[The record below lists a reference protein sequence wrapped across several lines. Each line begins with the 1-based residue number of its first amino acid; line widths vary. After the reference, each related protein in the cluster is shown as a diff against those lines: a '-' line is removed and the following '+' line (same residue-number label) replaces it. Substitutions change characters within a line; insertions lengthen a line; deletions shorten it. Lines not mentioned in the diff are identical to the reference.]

1 MKLKK
6 KNGTLVDFDGEKII
20 IAIRKS
26 AERAMVKL
34 TEYEESYVVNEVYS
48 KCKKEIEPIP
58 ISEVHKMV
66 EQALRV
72 IAPVVGEAYANYRN
86 YKITFV
92 SMMDNI
98 LKYQQEV
105 LFLGDRSNANTD
117 SALNTT
123 QATLIGNE
131 TLKEL
136 YNEFFL
142 NAEEQEACKDGYLYV
157 HDKNRRLISTN
168 CCLFDVKTVLE
179 HGVEMSGVKYTHP
192 RYLSSV
198 MGIVK
203 DIVMT
208 AGSNQYGGLT
218 VQSIDE
224 LLAPYVKKEYERQK
238 ETIIKDYVR
247 LSVNGDLDFKAVEDL
262 AREKTQKELEQ
273 GLQAMEIAFNT
284 LPSSRGDFVFV
295 TYTFGLGQDEWSR
308 LVARKIM
315 EVRNAG
321 QGVARIPQLFPK
333 LVYLYDHSLHS
344 KGKDLRK
351 DFEYAVYCQS
361 QTMFPDFLS
370 LTGDSTENDI
380 CDVYKKH
387 GVATSPMGCRSYLSP
402 YYERGGFHPLDADDV
417 PVTVGRGNLG
427 VISLNLPLIYQRAK
441 VDGIDFYEL
450 LHKYLHMAFNLHLK
464 TKSFLGSK
472 KASTHPLAYCQG
484 GFYNGHLQPD
494 DKIEPVLEA
503 FTASIG
509 ITALHELTV
518 LHTGKGIYEDN
529 TFAKEVMQYINDECA
544 KYKEEHHLAVATYG
558 TPAESLC
565 KTQVNQF
572 RKMFGVVPG
581 VSDKDYFMNSFHCD
595 VNLEINPFQ
604 KQDAEYDLFHMMNG
618 GHIQYCR
625 VNTKS
630 NLQGNITLVDR
641 AMDLGYYFGIN
652 LHNCYCEDCGH
663 NFLDS
668 VNCPECGSGNITEIN
683 RVSGYLGY
691 SRIKGTSRMNDGKLA
706 EINDRVS
713 M

>member
-1 MKLKK
+1 
-6 KNGTLVDFDGEKII
+6 
-20 IAIRKS
+20 
-26 AERAMVKL
+26 
-34 TEYEESYVVNEVYS
+34 
-48 KCKKEIEPIP
+48 
-58 ISEVHKMV
+58 
-66 EQALRV
+66 
-72 IAPVVGEAYANYRN
+72 
-86 YKITFV
+86 
-92 SMMDNI
+92 
-98 LKYQQEV
+98 
-105 LFLGDRSNANTD
+105 
-117 SALNTT
+117 
-123 QATLIGNE
+123 
-131 TLKEL
+131 
-136 YNEFFL
+136 
-142 NAEEQEACKDGYLYV
+142 
-157 HDKNRRLISTN
+157 
-168 CCLFDVKTVLE
+168 
-179 HGVEMSGVKYTHP
+179 
-192 RYLSSV
+192 
-198 MGIVK
+198 
-203 DIVMT
+203 
-208 AGSNQYGGLT
+208 
-218 VQSIDE
+218 
-224 LLAPYVKKEYERQK
+224 
-238 ETIIKDYVR
+238 
-247 LSVNGDLDFKAVEDL
+247 
-262 AREKTQKELEQ
+262 
-273 GLQAMEIAFNT
+273 
-284 LPSSRGDFVFV
+284 
-295 TYTFGLGQDEWSR
+295 
-308 LVARKIM
+308 
-315 EVRNAG
+315 
-321 QGVARIPQLFPK
+321 
-333 LVYLYDHSLHS
+333 
-344 KGKDLRK
+344 
-351 DFEYAVYCQS
+351 
-361 QTMFPDFLS
+361 MFPDFLS

-402 YYERGGFHPLDADDV
+402 YYERGGFHPADENDK

-484 GFYNGHLQPD
+484 GFYNGHLEPD

-565 KTQVNQF
+565 KTQVIQF
-572 RKMFGVVPG
+572 RKMFGVIPG

-691 SRIKGTSRMNDGKLA
+691 SRIKGDSRMNDGKLA
-706 EINDRVS
+706 EIKDRVS